1 MTEVELGMSHRG
13 RLNVLANIIRKS
25 YAQIFREFEGD
36 IDPAVP
42 QGSGDVKYHLGAE
55 GVHKTPDGRTLPIS
69 MASNPSHLEAVD
81 PVVEGI
87 VRAKQDLLDRGTEFP
102 ILPLLIHGDA
112 AFAGQGVVAETL
124 NLSQLKGYRT
134 GGTVH
139 IIVNNQV
146 GFTTGW
152 TEARS
157 STYPSDVARMI
168 QAPIFHV
175 NGDDPEACVRVA
187 RMAHDFRQAFHKDV
201 VIDMWCYR
209 RWGHNETD
217 DPALTQPLMYARIE
231 NRRSV
236 RKLYT
241 EALVNRNDISLEEAE
256 ETLQEFHDELQR
268 AFDETKQPSQT
279 PAIEWKRPVA
289 IGTSV
294 PAETG
299 VPLDVLRSVARAIT
313 TVPEGFHVHKRLAK
327 WLAARPTSL
336 ESDEVDWS
344 LGEALAFGTML
355 LEGKTIRLS
364 GEDTR
369 RGTFSQ
375 RHAVLVDQETGDE
388 YVPLQH
394 LDGARA
400 KFFVYD
406 SLLSEFAIVGFEY
419 GYTIGDGSALVLWEA
434 QFGDFVN
441 GAQVIIDQ
449 FVAAAEDKWG
459 LTSRLVFL
467 LPHGYE
473 GQGPEHSS
481 ARLER
486 FLELGAEDN
495 IQVMVPSTP
504 AQYFHALRRQAFME
518 VRKPMVVMTPKSLLR
533 NPAARSP
540 SAALAAGRF
549 REVIADDEVTDPTR
563 VIFCQGKIYYELIER
578 RAEQNIPGVA
588 IVRVEQLYP
597 FPTDQLREA
606 LDSYTRA
613 DELYWVQEE
622 PENMG
627 AWRFVQL
634 NAQRRLGVSLRSV
647 AREESASPA
656 TGSLRIH
663 QREQAALLEAAFA
676 GLKTES

>member
-1 MTEVELGMSHRG
+1 
-13 RLNVLANIIRKS
+13 
-25 YAQIFREFEGD
+25 
-36 IDPAVP
+36 
-42 QGSGDVKYHLGAE
+42 VKYHLGAE
-55 GVHKTPDGRTLPIS
+55 GVHRTPDGRTLPIS

-87 VRAKQDLLDRGTEFP
+87 ARAKQDLLDRGTEFP

-241 EALVNRNDISLEEAE
+241 EALVNRSDISLEEAE

-268 AFDETKQPSQT
+268 AFEETKQPSQT

-289 IGTSV
+289 IGSSV

-299 VPLDVLRSVARAIT
+299 VPLELLRSVARAIT
-313 TVPEGFHVHKRLAK
+313 TVPEGFNVHKRLAK
-327 WLAARPTSL
+327 WLASRPKSL
-336 ESDEVDWS
+336 EGDEVDWS
-344 LGEALAFGTML
+344 LGEALAFGTLL

-394 LDGARA
+394 LDGALA

-486 FLELGAEDN
+486 FLELAAEDN

-518 VRKPMVVMTPKSLLR
+518 VRKPMVIMTPKSLLR
-533 NPAARSP
+533 NPAARSA
-540 SAALAAGRF
+540 SSALAKGRF
-549 REVIADDEVTDPTR
+549 REVIADENVTDPSR
-563 VIFCQGKIYYELIER
+563 VILCQGKIYYELVER

-588 IVRVEQLYP
+588 IVRIEQLYP
-597 FPTDQLREA
+597 FPTDQLREV

-663 QREQAALLEAAFA
+663 QREQAALLEASFA